1 MKSIYPCLWFDDQA
15 EEAVNFYV
23 SLFPNSQ
30 IMDISRYGPGAPL
43 PEGTAFVIRAELN
56 GQQVMALNGGPQHF
70 GFSEA
75 ISFFVNCEGQAEV
88 DRLWEKFSE
97 GGEPGPCGWIKDKY
111 GLWWQVVPTA
121 LGELMGDSDPVKAG
135 RVAQAM
141 LKMNK
146 LDVAELQRAYDGQ
159 A

>member
-1 MKSIYPCLWFDDQA
+1 MKSIYPCLWFDNQA
-15 EEAVNFYV
+15 EEAINFYV

-30 IMDISRYGPGAPL
+30 IMDISRYGQGATL

-56 GQQVMALNGGPQHF
+56 GQQVMALNGGPQEF
-70 GFSEA
+70 GFNEA
-75 ISFFVNCEGQAEV
+75 ISLFVNCENQAEV

-111 GLWWQVVPTA
+111 GLSWQIVPTA
-121 LGELMGDSDPVKAG
+121 LGELMGDSDPEKAG
-135 RVAQAM
+135 RVMQAM
-141 LKMNK
+141 LQMGK
-146 LDVAELQRAYDGQ
+146 LDVAALQRAYDGQ